1 MMNLNFEQFS
11 VGDVI
16 NFEKIFQQED
26 FEKFAQISGDLNPLH
41 HDAEYAALNAND
53 HLIVPLHL
61 IIGPLSRIAGMNFP
75 GAPSLYLSHSVRA
88 VSQLKYGETIT
99 YSAKIIA
106 LNPAKRIMTIR
117 VLGLVGA
124 RVIFDAEMNTR
135 ALRFEWDQ
143 EIDCEVN
150 KASMKKRVLITGSS
164 GAIGS
169 AIARKFSEEG
179 WSLLLQSRSKSALNE
194 AVLVSENNTSLEFV
208 EADLNTNKGLERLVE
223 KIELLGDI
231 GAVIH
236 TASPPLNAP
245 LRDLVEVNYSA
256 LKSISTA
263 VLPQMCRQQYGKI
276 MSIGSTAMLSL
287 IDGLEDYAASK
298 SMAAS
303 YLKRLDAAF
312 SAYGVN
318 SYVFAPDFVATE
330 YSKEIRGSA
339 PSLLPGEVASK
350 LYDALDTA
358 LSFMTVEYVGS
369 SDNGAYGFVPSST
382 RKESLPL
389 GMAASKS
396 DEGKSFVSEFDD
408 EEKLVKGI
416 KSILRNASNEEIRN
430 GGLGLTPGWDSL
442 AQIQIMLEV
451 EGLYKRKFSSADFE
465 NLKTFNGILTA
476 LTTEVTF

>member
-1 MMNLNFEQFS
+1 MNLNFEQFS
-11 VGDVI
+11 VGDII

-41 HDAEYAALNAND
+41 HDSEYAADYANN

-75 GAPSLYLSHSVRA
+75 GTPSLYLSHSVRA

-106 LNPAKRIMTIR
+106 LNPAKRVMKIR

-143 EIDCEVN
+143 EIDCKVS
-150 KASMKKRVLITGSS
+150 KASLKKRVLITGSS
-164 GAIGS
+164 GAIGY
-169 AIARKFSEEG
+169 AIAQKFAKEG
-179 WSLLLQSRSKSALNE
+179 WSLLLHSRSKRELNE
-194 AVLVSENNTSLEFV
+194 DALMSEDNISLELID
-208 EADLNTNKGLERLVE
+208 ADLSTNKGLEKL
-223 KIELLGDI
+223 IERIEILGDI

-245 LRDLVEVNYSA
+245 LKDLVEINYSA

-276 MSIGSTAMLSL
+276 MSVGSTAMLSL
-287 IDGLEDYAASK
+287 IDGFEDYAASK

-303 YLKRLDAAF
+303 YLKRLDAGL

-318 SYVFAPDFVATE
+318 GYVFAPDFVATE

-350 LYDALDTA
+350 LYDAFTTA
-358 LSFMTVEYVGS
+358 SSFMTVQYVGS
-369 SDNGAYGFVPSST
+369 SGAGVYGFVPSST
-382 RKESLPL
+382 GEEGSPL
-389 GMAASKS
+389 SVAASKS
-396 DEGKSFVSEFDD
+396 DEGESFIFEGDD

-416 KSILRNASNEEIRN
+416 KSILRNASIEEIRN
-430 GGLGLTPGWDSL
+430 GGMGLTPGWDSL

-451 EGLYKRKFSSADFE
+451 EGLFKRKFSSADFE
-465 NLKTFNGILTA
+465 SLKTYNSILTA
-476 LTTEVTF
+476 MTTKVTF

>member
-1 MMNLNFEQFS
+1 MNLNFEQFS

-41 HDAEYAALNAND
+41 HDAEYAAYHANNE
-53 HLIVPLHL
+53 LIVPLHL

-88 VSQLKYGETIT
+88 VSQLKYGETIN

-143 EIDCEVN
+143 ELDCEIN

-169 AIARKFSEEG
+169 AIARKFAEEG
-179 WSLLLQSRSKSALNE
+179 WSLLLQSRSKSSLNE
-194 AVLVSENNTSLEFV
+194 VAIDSESHISTEFV
-208 EADLNTNKGLERLVE
+208 ETDLSTNKGLEKLVE
-223 KIELLGDI
+223 RIALLGDI

-245 LRDLVEVNYSA
+245 LRELVDINYSA
-256 LKSISTA
+256 LKFISTA
-263 VLPQMCRQQYGKI
+263 VLPQMCKQQYGKI

-287 IDGLEDYAASK
+287 IDGFEDYAASK

-303 YLKRLDAAF
+303 YLKRLDSSF

-350 LYDALDTA
+350 IYDALTSA
-358 LSFMTVEYVGS
+358 SSFMTVQYVGS
-369 SDNGAYGFVPSST
+369 SENGAYGFVPTSAW
-382 RKESLPL
+382 KESLPE
-389 GMAASKS
+389 GVAGTKM
-396 DEGKSFVSEFDD
+396 DEGKSFIFEFDD

-451 EGLYKRKFSSADFE
+451 EGLFKRKFSSVDFE

-476 LTTEVTF
+476 LTTKVTF